1 MKVNDLWS
9 RAYQPA
15 VSAPKINKTE
25 QEMKKAAQEFT
36 AVFYE
41 KMLTNMLQAN
51 TGEKMPHQDLA
62 WQMLIGE
69 IASEMSAASKSLAA
83 ELFAQTEKKEQ
94 NSS

>member
-1 MKVNDLWS
+1 MKVNDLNG
-9 RAYQPA
+9 AYQPT
-15 VSAPKINKTE
+15 VIAPKKNKSE
-25 QEMKKAAQEFT
+25 QEMQKAAQEFS

-41 KMLTNMLQAN
+41 KMLTNMLKAN
-51 TGEKMPHQDLA
+51 IGETKSHQDLA

-83 ELFAQTEKKEQ
+83 ELFAQAERKEQ